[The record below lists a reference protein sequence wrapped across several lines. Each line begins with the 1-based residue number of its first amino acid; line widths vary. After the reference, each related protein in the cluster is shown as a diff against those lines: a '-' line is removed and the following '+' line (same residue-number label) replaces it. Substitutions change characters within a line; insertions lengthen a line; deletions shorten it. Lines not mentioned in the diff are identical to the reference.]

1 MPLFR
6 GTFFLKSA
14 ELLVSVFA
22 ICASFGG
29 MIWGNLNV
37 IEMAKYISFF
47 ITTRIEIAQGF
58 FSENRFG
65 FSFLGEN
72 TSKHCQFLI
81 ESDKSSY
88 CGNVNNFMVQKA
100 KLTQ

>member
-37 IEMAKYISFF
+37 IEMASARFF
-47 ITTRIEIAQGF
+47 F
-58 FSENRFG
+58 
-65 FSFLGEN
+65 
-72 TSKHCQFLI
+72 
-81 ESDKSSY
+81 
-88 CGNVNNFMVQKA
+88 
-100 KLTQ
+100 